1 MKKITTFFALAL
13 SITAMNAQSVRWAV
27 GSNVDTDYGYSFH
40 SSTGNTAIIAGKT
53 TSFPAFPDST
63 LYADAMLSKVDILT
77 GAVSWTKTYRLN
89 TPNPGVY
96 NDRYDKSDI
105 FWRTRVTLAD
115 YGSIS
120 VGLSADTT
128 SLPSFGLLIAKTD
141 VNGAVQW
148 SKVITALGFANAA
161 YDVRVVADGYVLSGA
176 IQGATGAGIEMAIA
190 KFDFNGDV
198 VWSKTVGTT
207 ATQSCRAMTGTADGG
222 FMLAGAHVPGN
233 TASSEILVAKTN
245 ANGTVQW
252 AKTYGGVDEDR
263 ATSIC
268 TDGTNFYVGGF
279 YKNGSGAG
287 AEDMFVMAID
297 ATGNVLWKQIFGTA
311 NTDYVNGI
319 HVFGSNLVLSGYYTV
334 SGNDKNAV
342 LIEMNKTTGVLTQM
356 RQFGGTGEDQFYDV
370 ELPVNASNIM
380 VVGNTAQIDNN
391 NDMMVNYFSPISSN
405 NCNGNALTMIN
416 TQPIPF
422 ASAAITLTTN
432 LAGTVRDYPLVA
444 TTVVMNSTSLCTV
457 GTENTETQLAAKVF
471 PNPTSGAFNI
481 ELAENA
487 IFTMT
492 DVLGKTLK
500 RQTINAGTTNIAT
513 DDLAN
518 GVYFVTI
525 KNNENAKFVTKIV
538 LNR

>member
-13 SITAMNAQSVRWAV
+13 SITAMNAQGSVRWAV

-89 TPNPGVY
+89 TPNPSVY

-105 FWRTRVTLAD
+105 FWRTRVAAD
-115 YGSIS
+115 GGSIS

-141 VNGAVQW
+141 VNGSVQW

-176 IQGATGAGIEMAIA
+176 VQGATGAGIEMAIA
-190 KFDFNGDV
+190 KFDFNGDIL
-198 VWSKTVGTT
+198 WSKTVGTT
-207 ATQSCRAMTGTADGG
+207 ATQSCRAMTETADGG

-287 AEDMFVMAID
+287 AEDMFVMAIN
-297 ATGNVLWKQIFGTA
+297 ATGTVLWKQIFGTA

-319 HVFGSNLVLSGYYTV
+319 TVTSNTVFVTGYYTV

-342 LIEMNKTTGVLTQM
+342 VLGLNAATGTPFLSK
-356 RQFGGTGEDQFYDV
+356 QFGGTTEDQFYDITDGG
-370 ELPVNASNIM
+370 NGGFTI
-380 VVGNTAQIDNN
+380 VGNTAQIDNN

-405 NCNGNALTMIN
+405 NCNGNALTMLN

-422 ASAAITLTTN
+422 ASAAITLTSN

-500 RQTINAGTTNIAT
+500 TQTVNAGTTNIAT

>member
-40 SSTGNTAIIAGKT
+40 PSTGSTAIVAGKT
-53 TSFPAFPDST
+53 TSFPTFPNST

-77 GAVSWTKTYRLN
+77 GAVSWTKTYHLN
-89 TPNPGVY
+89 VPNTAVY
-96 NDRYDKSDI
+96 NDLYDKSDI
-105 FWRTRVTLAD
+105 FWRTRAATD
-115 YGSIS
+115 GGSIS

-141 VNGAVQW
+141 VNGSVQW

-176 IQGATGAGIEMAIA
+176 VQGATGAGIEMAIA
-190 KFDFNGDV
+190 KFDFNGDIL
-198 VWSKTVGTT
+198 WSKTVGTT
-207 ATQSCRAMTGTADGG
+207 ATQSCRAMTETADGG

-233 TASSEILVAKTN
+233 TASSEILIAKTN

-319 HVFGSNLVLSGYYTV
+319 MANPVGIFVTGYYTV

-342 LIEMNKTTGVLTQM
+342 FMQLNKTTGDLLGSIQV
-356 RQFGGTGEDQFYDV
+356 GGTIEDQFYDV
-370 ELPVNASNIM
+370 LQFSATDIV

-391 NDMMVNYFSPISSN
+391 NDIMLSALRMSSP
-405 NCNGNALTMIN
+405 NCSGDALTMIN

-422 ASAAITLTTN
+422 ASAAITLTSN

-444 TTVVMNSTSLCTV
+444 TTVVMNSTSLCVV

-500 RQTINAGTTNIAT
+500 TQTVNAGTTNIAT